1 MRKLLLSLCL
11 TLFAATIMAV
21 PAKRG
26 IYRTLRLANG
36 TEVRAQLCGDEH
48 IHFFRAD
55 DGTCYVADGN
65 GTYTLADMSKL
76 SANAEKRR
84 APLAARRGKAF
95 AKRMSK
101 RMGAVKKAS
110 AATTPTFPELSDGFY
125 GKKKGLIILAQ
136 FPDQPFAGGHTA
148 LDEHRNMPMEEA
160 KELGAVALFGEK
172 YGDTVRVVRFGPSCE
187 FCGGIHAKST
197 GRIGM
202 FKIISESSVAAGIR
216 RIEAKTGKECEN
228 LLYNLE
234 DSIRAIRALFNNAKD
249 LKTVIAKYIDEHDTM
264 RKEIERM
271 QAEAVKRTKDTL
283 LQKAVVKNGVTV
295 VSAIL
300 PMPAASVKDLVFG
313 IREQVKENL
322 LCVIGSVD
330 ANKPMLTVMLS
341 DDMVKDHQLN
351 AGQMVREA
359 AKLIKGGGGGQPHF
373 ATAGG
378 KDADGLSA
386 AVDKLVAL
394 ANI

>member
-1 MRKLLLSLCL
+1 MEQKGSYVS
-11 TLFAATIMAV
+11 AD
-21 PAKRG
+21 
-26 IYRTLRLANG
+26 TLRFDFSHFQKV
-36 TEVRAQLCGDEH
+36 TDEELRQVEQ
-48 IHFFRAD
+48 IVNSMIRAD
-55 DGTCYVADGN
+55 Y
-65 GTYTLADMSKL
+65 
-76 SANAEKRR
+76 
-84 APLAARRGKAF
+84 
-95 AKRMSK
+95 
-101 RMGAVKKAS
+101 
-110 AATTPTFPELSDGFY
+110 
-125 GKKKGLIILAQ
+125 
-136 FPDQPFAGGHTA
+136 A

-187 FCGGIHAKST
+187 FCGGIHAQST

-202 FKIISESSVAAGIR
+202 FKIVSESSVAAGIR

-271 QAEAVKRTKDTL
+271 QAEAVKRAKEAL
-283 LQKAVVKNGVTV
+283 IQKAVVKNGVTV

-300 PMPAASVKDLVFG
+300 PMPAASVKDLAFG

-330 ANKPMLTVMLS
+330 ADKPMLTVMLS